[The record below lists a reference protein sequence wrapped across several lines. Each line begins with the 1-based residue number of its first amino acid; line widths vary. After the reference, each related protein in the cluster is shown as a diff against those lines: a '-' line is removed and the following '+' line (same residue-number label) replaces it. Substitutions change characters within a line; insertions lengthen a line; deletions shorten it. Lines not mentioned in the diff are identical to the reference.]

1 MNSDL
6 SILSSMEILPPIFFT
21 FVLLIGMLLCFVG
34 ILFFFIPGLLIKWN
48 ALGNTLL
55 GSTDKPAM
63 RSRFARIFFSV
74 NYALFTR
81 HRLTGSV
88 LWVLGLI
95 PIALYFI
102 YQ

>member
-1 MNSDL
+1 MSSDFR
-6 SILSSMEILPPIFFT
+6 ILSSMDILPPILFT
-21 FVLLIGMLLCFVG
+21 FVLLIGMFLCLVG
-34 ILFFFIPGLLIKWN
+34 ILFFFVPGLLIKWN

-55 GSTDKPAM
+55 GSTDKPVLN
-63 RSRFARIFFSV
+63 SRFIRSFFAV
-74 NYALFTR
+74 NYVLFTR
-81 HRLTGSV
+81 HRLTGGV